1 MDQRLFDAAQ
11 TGNLELLKELLT
23 EARLILEKV
32 PLCSETPLDIAV
44 LAGKTEFAKEV
55 IRLKPKFATEVNK
68 DGSSPIHVASANG
81 YVEIVK
87 ELLLLTNNQ
96 VVGSCNLCCHKDI
109 EGRTALHCAVIKG
122 RIGVIRELINS
133 ACSSDCVRQVTPR
146 NETVLHL
153 CIKNNQFEALK
164 VLLENVDDQLLNAKD
179 RGGNTLLHLAIS
191 KRHYQIIEYLL
202 LNQATVHR
210 LQVNA
215 RNSLNLTALDIFDLL
230 LSSSCEIHDIE
241 IRETLRN
248 AGAERSQDIILD
260 AQQVGGVVIPP
271 TPVISSQDVPTVH
284 QDHVIIPIR
293 QEPIMSRAT
302 KVLKDFS
309 KEIFGEIENSTSE
322 TRNALMVVAVLIATI
337 TYQGGINPPGG
348 VWQDHKHDNNSTITT
363 NSTALGNTMHHAGKA
378 VMVYEHLCFVLF
390 MVFNTVGFFTSLI
403 IISLLTSR
411 FPLKAWLRLAVIS
424 MATAFGCEVCFI
436 ASFSGCIKIF
446 LLLFFCSAV
455 LGWYYWWIEKIA
467 LVTLRRLNNSE
478 NRNYFQR
485 IIHFIASHSF
495 RPNNAVQDEVE
506 TR

>member
-23 EARLILEKV
+23 EDPLILEKV

-44 LAGKTEFAKEV
+44 LAGKTEFAIEL

-87 ELLLLTNNQ
+87 QLLMLTNNQ
-96 VVGSCNLCCHKDI
+96 VVGSCNLCCQKYI
-109 EGRTALHCAVIKG
+109 EGRIALHCAM
-122 RIGVIRELINS
+122 INS
-133 ACSSDCVRQVTPR
+133 ACSSNCVRQVTAR

-164 VLLENVDDQLLNAKD
+164 VLLESVDDELLNAKD

-202 LNQATVHR
+202 LNQATVTR
-210 LQVNA
+210 IQVNA
-215 RNSLNLTALDIFDLL
+215 KNSLNLTALDIFHLL
-230 LSSSCEIHDIE
+230 LSSSIHDIE
-241 IRETLRN
+241 IRETLRI
-248 AGAERSQDIILD
+248 AGAERSRDIILND
-260 AQQVGGVVIPP
+260 QHVGGVIPP
-271 TPVISSQDVPTVH
+271 TPVISSQDAPITH

-348 VWQDHKHDNNSTITT
+348 VWQDHKHDNNRTINT

-378 VMVYEHLCFVLF
+378 VMVYEHLCFILF

-411 FPLKAWLRLAVIS
+411 FHLKAWLRLAVIS
-424 MATAFGCEVCFI
+424 MATAFGCVL
-436 ASFSGCIKIF
+436 F
-446 LLLFFCSAV
+446 LVGIIGGL
-455 LGWYYWWIEKIA
+455 KK
-467 LVTLRRLNNSE
+467 LR
-478 NRNYFQR
+478 
-485 IIHFIASHSF
+485 
-495 RPNNAVQDEVE
+495 
-506 TR
+506 

>member
-23 EARLILEKV
+23 EDRQILEKV
-32 PLCSETPLDIAV
+32 ALGSETPLDIAV
-44 LAGKTEFAKEV
+44 LAGKTEFAREV
-55 IRLKPKFATEVNK
+55 LKLKPKFATELNK
-68 DGSSPIHVASANG
+68 DGYSPIHVASASG

-87 ELLLLTNNQ
+87 ELLLTN
-96 VVGSCNLCCHKDI
+96 VVGSCNLCCLKDI

-122 RIGVIRELINS
+122 RISVIRELINS
-133 ACSSDCVRQVTPR
+133 ACSSDCVRQVTAR

-164 VLLENVDDQLLNAKD
+164 VLLESVDDDLLNAKD

-191 KRHYQIIEYLL
+191 KRHCQIIEYLL
-202 LNQATVHR
+202 LNQATVNR
-210 LQVNA
+210 LEINSK
-215 RNSLNLTALDIFDLL
+215 NSLNLTALDIFDLL
-230 LSSSCEIHDIE
+230 LTSSCEVHDIE

-248 AGAERSQDIILD
+248 AGAERSRNIVPND
-260 AQQVGGVVIPP
+260 QQVGGVMPP
-271 TPVISSQDVPTVH
+271 KPAVISIQDVPTAH

-293 QEPIMSRAT
+293 REPITSRAT
-302 KVLKDFS
+302 KILKDFS

-348 VWQDHKHDNNSTITT
+348 VWQDHSHENNSTNTT
-363 NSTALGNTMHHAGKA
+363 NRLGHSMHHAGKA
-378 VMVYEHLCFVLF
+378 VMVYERLCFILF

-424 MATAFGCEVCFI
+424 MATAFGCGMCFI

-467 LVTLRRLNNSE
+467 LVTVRRLNNSD
-478 NRNYFQR
+478 NRNYFRR

-495 RPNNAVQDEVE
+495 RPNNAVQDEVQ

>member
-1 MDQRLFDAAQ
+1 MERLFDAAQ
-11 TGNLELLKELLT
+11 TGNLELLKELL
-23 EARLILEKV
+23 LILEKV

-44 LAGKTEFAKEV
+44 LAGKTEFAIEL

-68 DGSSPIHVASANG
+68 DGSSPIHVVSANG

-87 ELLLLTNNQ
+87 ELLMLTNNQ
-96 VVGSCNLCCHKDI
+96 VVGSCNLCCQKDI

-122 RIGVIRELINS
+122 RVGVIRELINS
-133 ACSSDCVRQVTPR
+133 ACSSNCVRQVTAR

-164 VLLENVDDQLLNAKD
+164 VLFESVDDELLIAKD

-202 LNQATVHR
+202 LNQATVNR

-215 RNSLNLTALDIFDLL
+215 KTSLNLTALDIFDLL
-230 LSSSCEIHDIE
+230 LSSSCEINDIK

-248 AGAERSQDIILD
+248 AGAERSRDIILD
-260 AQQVGGVVIPP
+260 AQQVGGVIPP
-271 TPVISSQDVPTVH
+271 TPVIYSQDVPTVH

-302 KVLKDFS
+302 KVLKDFT

-337 TYQGGINPPGG
+337 TYCGISPPGG

-363 NSTALGNTMHHAGKA
+363 NSTALGNKMHHAGKA
-378 VMVYEHLCFVLF
+378 VMVYEHLCFILF

-403 IISLLTSR
+403 IISFLTSR

-424 MATAFGCEVCFI
+424 MATAFGCVL
-436 ASFSGCIKIF
+436 F
-446 LLLFFCSAV
+446 LVGIIGGL
-455 LGWYYWWIEKIA
+455 KK
-467 LVTLRRLNNSE
+467 LR
-478 NRNYFQR
+478 
-485 IIHFIASHSF
+485 
-495 RPNNAVQDEVE
+495 
-506 TR
+506 